1 MHVLTYC
8 CFFDN
13 FFWFRKCQKIWRK
26 QFMKPQNF
34 CESFKL
40 VSSVPAYSYE
50 KNGSRYSWLLITQN
64 LKQAKATIRIK
75 HKYCSR
81 QWEFELLN
89 INFNRFCSEG
99 TSERAWLLKVF
110 DKGLYGVQF
119 FECSIIKSQ
128 CVCESKS
135 LFLWICKTFIW
146 NLSTILQRYF
156 KNWLFPSFSPSVSQ
170 LW

>member
-1 MHVLTYC
+1 MIT
-8 CFFDN
+8 FFDSGN
-13 FFWFRKCQKIWRK
+13 AKKYDRNNSWNPKI
-26 QFMKPQNF
+26 FVNHL
-34 CESFKL
+34 KL

-146 NLSTILQRYF
+146 NLSTILQKYF